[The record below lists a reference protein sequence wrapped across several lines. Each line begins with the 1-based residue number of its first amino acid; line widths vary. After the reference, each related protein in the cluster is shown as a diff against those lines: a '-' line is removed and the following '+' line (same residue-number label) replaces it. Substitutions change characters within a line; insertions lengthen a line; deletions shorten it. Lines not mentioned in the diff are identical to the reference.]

1 MGESTGKSGLTRALD
16 AAQKF
21 WPVTLL
27 LMALTML
34 SQFDTVRLW
43 SDGLAFVI
51 VEWRMLM
58 TLFWEYV
65 NNLLRRIVGLEL
77 LTLSAPIP
85 EVLTF
90 ASLFLTSFRLRG
102 ALDRGL
108 TTAFARLKLSDRLSN
123 IAQILFGISAV
134 LLCIVGLSAL
144 LSPVIN
150 PGWVALLTWAVMTA
164 SVVLIKLCKS
174 IGWTAP
180 VQPIEHANAS
190 FWIVTAAVVLLSGA
204 VLVASYALELLV
216 VYVTD
221 ILGDF
226 AQFREDR
233 AND

>member
-1 MGESTGKSGLTRALD
+1 M
-16 AAQKF
+16 
-21 WPVTLL
+21 
-27 LMALTML
+27 
-34 SQFDTVRLW
+34 
-43 SDGLAFVI
+43 
-51 VEWRMLM
+51 
-58 TLFWEYV
+58 
-65 NNLLRRIVGLEL
+65 
-77 LTLSAPIP
+77 
-85 EVLTF
+85 
-90 ASLFLTSFRLRG
+90 RG

-108 TTAFARLKLSDRLSN
+108 TAAFARLKLSDRLSN

-144 LSPVIN
+144 LAPVIS
-150 PGWVALLTWAVMTA
+150 PGWVALLTWAVMTV

-174 IGWTAP
+174 IGCTAA

-190 FWIVTAAVVLLSGA
+190 FWIVTAAVFLLSGA

>member
-1 MGESTGKSGLTRALD
+1 M
-16 AAQKF
+16 
-21 WPVTLL
+21 TLRL
-27 LMALTML
+27 IALTML

-65 NNLLRRIVGLEL
+65 INLLRRIDGLEL

-108 TTAFARLKLSDRLSN
+108 TAAFARLKLSDRLSN

-144 LSPVIN
+144 LAPVIR
-150 PGWVALLTWAVMTA
+150 PGWVALLTWAVITA
-164 SVVLIKLCKS
+164 CVVLIKLCKS

-180 VQPIEHANAS
+180 VQPIEQANAS

>member
-1 MGESTGKSGLTRALD
+1 M
-16 AAQKF
+16 
-21 WPVTLL
+21 
-27 LMALTML
+27 
-34 SQFDTVRLW
+34 
-43 SDGLAFVI
+43 
-51 VEWRMLM
+51 
-58 TLFWEYV
+58 
-65 NNLLRRIVGLEL
+65 
-77 LTLSAPIP
+77 
-85 EVLTF
+85 
-90 ASLFLTSFRLRG
+90 RG

-108 TTAFARLKLSDRLSN
+108 TAAFARLKLSDRLSN
-123 IAQILFGISAV
+123 IAQTLFGISAV

-180 VQPIEHANAS
+180 VQPIEQANAS
-190 FWIVTAAVVLLSGA
+190 FWIVTAAVVLLCGA